1 MTDATTT
8 ILGIVIP
15 SSSPMFLAAV
25 GFHVLAGL
33 GALISGAVAML
44 SKKGGPRHVRFG
56 RTYFWCLTSAFAS
69 AGALALVRWA
79 EDYKL
84 FLLGMLAFGA
94 AVLGRSAVK
103 QKWRGW
109 PRLHVC
115 GMGVSYILMLT
126 AFYVDNGK
134 NLPVWR
140 ELPPIA
146 YWTVPA
152 ILGIP
157 IMIWVLLRHP
167 IVR

>member
-1 MTDATTT
+1 
-8 ILGIVIP
+8 
-15 SSSPMFLAAV
+15 
-25 GFHVLAGL
+25 
-33 GALISGAVAML
+33 
-44 SKKGGPRHVRFG
+44 
-56 RTYFWCLTSAFAS
+56 
-69 AGALALVRWA
+69 
-79 EDYKL
+79 
-84 FLLGMLAFGA
+84 MLAFGA

-103 QKWRGW
+103 QKCRGW

>member
-1 MTDATTT
+1 
-8 ILGIVIP
+8 
-15 SSSPMFLAAV
+15 
-25 GFHVLAGL
+25 
-33 GALISGAVAML
+33 
-44 SKKGGPRHVRFG
+44 
-56 RTYFWCLTSAFAS
+56 
-69 AGALALVRWA
+69 
-79 EDYKL
+79 
-84 FLLGMLAFGA
+84 
-94 AVLGRSAVK
+94 
-103 QKWRGW
+103 
-109 PRLHVC
+109 
-115 GMGVSYILMLT
+115 MGVSYILMLT